1 MEAAALVPVVASRP
15 SPKHDIDR
23 AVSRQEPR
31 PRGALARALRD
42 SFDEIAPR
50 RRRHRGFAC
59 STTATSA
66 PSTSSGTS
74 APIAP
79 EVTSIVPL
87 PSSPTA
93 STAVEDSA
101 LVPAAPPTR
110 PQAFTPFPED
120 SLRDLLAESSEASVN
135 AVMVQILPY
144 LTHIIRHQVQLSIVP
159 PLRGEMNTQHWVSEL
174 KARFI
179 SDQVEVAAAQRSV
192 APHIITRENSELL
205 SKLTNDKAATLVADL
220 KNARKLR
227 QGGSRANTEQTRQL
241 HTLLLKLSTGKWVDA
256 DIATLIDDLQNRNSH
271 LLLTNRTLRSY
282 VSLARLNSEVL
293 VPAVEGMRAGELD
306 LSALN
311 LGHQTSVALQRIQ
324 AATAES
330 LDPHALPAALTRAAH
345 QDAPGKY
352 FKRLRSKSSQGS
364 DEG

>member
-50 RRRHRGFAC
+50 RR
-59 STTATSA
+59 
-66 PSTSSGTS
+66 
-74 APIAP
+74 
-79 EVTSIVPL
+79 
-87 PSSPTA
+87 
-93 STAVEDSA
+93 
-101 LVPAAPPTR
+101 
-110 PQAFTPFPED
+110 
-120 SLRDLLAESSEASVN
+120 
-135 AVMVQILPY
+135 
-144 LTHIIRHQVQLSIVP
+144 
-159 PLRGEMNTQHWVSEL
+159 
-174 KARFI
+174 
-179 SDQVEVAAAQRSV
+179 
-192 APHIITRENSELL
+192 
-205 SKLTNDKAATLVADL
+205 
-220 KNARKLR
+220 
-227 QGGSRANTEQTRQL
+227 RANTEQTRQL

-311 LGHQTSVALQRIQ
+311 LGQQTSVALQRIQ